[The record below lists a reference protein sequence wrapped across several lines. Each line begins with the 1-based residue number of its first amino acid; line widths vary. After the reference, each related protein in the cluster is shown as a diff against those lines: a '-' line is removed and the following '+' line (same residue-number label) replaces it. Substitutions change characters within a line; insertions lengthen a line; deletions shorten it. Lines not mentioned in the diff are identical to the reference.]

1 MAKTKSKK
9 KKDVEVIDGN
19 KLIAEM
25 CYNFWNRRT
34 NNEKL
39 ALAVGAGVLIGH
51 ILTKQN
57 DI

>member
-9 KKDVEVIDGN
+9 TKQVEIIDGN

-25 CYNFWNRRT
+25 CYNFWSRRT

-39 ALAVGAGVLIGH
+39 ALAVGAGLLIGH
-51 ILTKQN
+51 ILTK
-57 DI
+57 DLD